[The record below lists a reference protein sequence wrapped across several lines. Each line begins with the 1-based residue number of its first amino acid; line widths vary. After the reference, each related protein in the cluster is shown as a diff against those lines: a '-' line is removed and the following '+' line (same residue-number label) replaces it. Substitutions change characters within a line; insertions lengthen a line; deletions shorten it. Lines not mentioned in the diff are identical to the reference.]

1 MARLDRTRTAVELTE
16 EELAVIGLLLTSPD
30 DRALKSRKSK
40 ALQSELEQAG
50 IVVDGQLEGYAARLM
65 AVIGE
70 PDLRLVIERFTTDEP
85 RPGPF
90 AAVRDDAGV
99 WAETTRDGATDFTP
113 IEPSLIPWA
122 VARAV
127 GLGPRDE
134 ANFDGRLE
142 LTGRSLQLALDRL
155 TKGDVE
161 KADDELL
168 RTTSLDASEREVL
181 CKLLVDRRLSW
192 RAFSVWH
199 NAAGEPEVVAVAVV
213 DGGES
218 GFWLSSHEPPGADDA
233 VVVLEPTS
241 AGEVWERIVAL
252 VPLPVPTGAGGGVD
266 G

>member
-1 MARLDRTRTAVELTE
+1 
-16 EELAVIGLLLTSPD
+16 VIGLLLTSPD
-30 DRALKSRKSK
+30 DRSLNSRRSK
-40 ALQSELEQAG
+40 AVRSELEQAG
-50 IVVDGQLEGYAARLM
+50 IVLDGRLEGYVAQLM

-70 PDLRLVIERFTTDEP
+70 PDLRLVIERFTTDDP

-99 WAETTRDGATDFTP
+99 WAETTRDGTTEFTP
-113 IEPSLIPWA
+113 IEPSLVPWA

-127 GLGPRDE
+127 GLGPRQE
-134 ANFDGRLE
+134 NEFDGRLE
-142 LTGRSLQLALDRL
+142 LPAASLQLALDRL
-155 TKGDVE
+155 GKGDVE
-161 KADDELL
+161 RADGELM
-168 RTTSLDASEREVL
+168 RTTSLDATERDVL

-199 NAAGEPEVVAVAVV
+199 DAAGEPQVVSVAVL
-213 DGGES
+213 DGGDS

-252 VPLPVPTGAGGGVD
+252 VPLPVPTGAGGGGD